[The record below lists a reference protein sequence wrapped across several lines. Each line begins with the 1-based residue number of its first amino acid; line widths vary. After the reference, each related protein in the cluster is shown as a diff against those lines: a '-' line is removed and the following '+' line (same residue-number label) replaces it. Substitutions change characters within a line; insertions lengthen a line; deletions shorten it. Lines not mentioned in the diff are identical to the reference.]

1 MPIKIVS
8 VTQLN
13 KYLKEKLEQDR
24 LLLNIWVKGEIS
36 NFKHH
41 SSGHMYFTLKDQQ
54 SAIKA
59 VMFKSFSYNLPF
71 KPADGLSVLVRGS
84 ISVYLQSGQYQLI
97 IEEIQPEGYG
107 AISLA
112 FEQLKA
118 KLEKEGLF
126 APELKQRI
134 PVLPGKIGIVTSPT
148 SAAIKDIL
156 TVLFRRYPQ
165 AQVVISPTQVQGE
178 QAPQQIVSAINN
190 LTQIRE
196 IDVIIVARGGGSLEE
211 LWAFNSEE
219 VARAIRA
226 CSVPI
231 VTGIGHE
238 TDYTI
243 ADFVADVRAATPSAA
258 AELVVPSMQDLSRL
272 LSQLQSRL
280 EYKIRTY
287 LNQLRKNVHYLAN
300 TSQFKNPNAA
310 INMRR
315 QHLDDLEQKVIG
327 SIEKKLLAAQQQLGQ
342 SSEKLNLL
350 SPLAVLSRGYSI
362 CRQPEDKQLV
372 TSGKDIK
379 KGQLIEIILKEDSL
393 ICEVLEVKE
402 EDNGKKRK

>member
-112 FEQLKA
+112 FEQLKN

-156 TVLFRRYPQ
+156 TVLFRRFPQ
-165 AQVVISPTQVQGE
+165 AQVIISPTQVQGE

-190 LTQIRE
+190 LTQIGT
-196 IDVIIVARGGGSLEE
+196 IDVIIIARGGGTLEE

-226 CSVPI
+226 CSIPI
-231 VTGIGHE
+231 ITGIGHE

-280 EYKIRTY
+280 EYKIKTY
-287 LNQLRKNVHYLAN
+287 LNQLSKNLHYLSN
-300 TSQFKNPNAA
+300 TNQFKNPYAA
-310 INMRR
+310 INMKR
-315 QHLDDLEQKVIG
+315 QHLDELEQKLIS
-327 SIEKKLLAAQQQLGQ
+327 SIEKKLHAAQQQLGQ
-342 SSEKLNLL
+342 TSEKLNLL

-362 CRQPEDKQLV
+362 CRQPEDKQLI
-372 TSGKDIK
+372 TSGKGVK
-379 KGQLIEIILKEDSL
+379 KGQLVELILKKDFL
-393 ICEVLEVKE
+393 LCEVLEIKE
-402 EDNGKKRK
+402 EGNG